1 MREEHF
7 LSQKALAQRVGVTQK
22 AIDFWEKGQN
32 EPKATYLKNLALTF
46 NVKAGDI
53 CLDLK
58 TETIERFANR
68 QLSDI

>member
-1 MREEHF
+1 MDILSRRIKELREEHF

-46 NVKAGDI
+46 NVKAGY
-53 CLDLK
+53 LLGL
-58 TETIERFANR
+58 ENR
-68 QLSDI
+68 DD